1 MNKELWKIFVG
12 WNKGHFWASE
22 KNIKRNFSF
31 SAMEYLKNRILARR
45 LLDTSTNAERSSNSA
60 RIQTEKRRMTKN
72 RVSTRTIQK
81 LTKQAFEGLS
91 KESYHY
97 KNGDKTLIIQHFL
110 GRCGKAGEVFLGNSD
125 NNLAVTNVQAFFTIL
140 ANKHSA
146 QNIQGAEIVKASLS
160 GTNIE
165 PRRLRKLVAPTSR
178 LEGWQKARDRRV
190 CG

>member
-1 MNKELWKIFVG
+1 MNFTKELTACNIYIGKPSSVSRKTHRLQELYRFLDFYCPENQRNYVVNKELWKKFVG

-81 LTKQAFEGLS
+81 LTKQAFEG
-91 KESYHY
+91 
-97 KNGDKTLIIQHFL
+97 
-110 GRCGKAGEVFLGNSD
+110 
-125 NNLAVTNVQAFFTIL
+125 
-140 ANKHSA
+140 
-146 QNIQGAEIVKASLS
+146 
-160 GTNIE
+160 
-165 PRRLRKLVAPTSR
+165 
-178 LEGWQKARDRRV
+178 
-190 CG
+190 